1 MVAFAAAGLL
11 LVALGAPVDAPAL
24 PVALEEAEA
33 ALVVPAA
40 FEVPAA
46 FDDVFLGAAPEAPE
60 APALPV
66 AEIPFAVDALED
78 VAFAVT
84 VLDAL
89 RTCQS

>member
-11 LVALGAPVDAPAL
+11 LVALGAAVDAPAL

-40 FEVPAA
+40 F
-46 FDDVFLGAAPEAPE
+46 DDVFLGAAPEAPD

-66 AEIPFAVDALED
+66 AEIPFTVDVLEA

-89 RTCQS
+89 SDC